1 MKRGGFVNLEI
12 YRKRIAFSI
21 IALLVC
27 ILYSHAYYK
36 IFYYRNISLVA
47 DYIFQL
53 TDTLKFFFAIICIV
67 LIIKKCFNISFHKK
81 FNNYWQI
88 IKAVIICSL
97 LLYLIVLAIMVFG
110 TVSSNIFL
118 VIGVNLK
125 YFVILLGLLYAVAC

>member
-1 MKRGGFVNLEI
+1 MNLEI
-12 YRKRIAFSI
+12 YRKRIVFSI

-27 ILYSHAYYK
+27 ILYSHVYYK

-67 LIIKKCFNISFHKK
+67 LIIKKYFNISFHKK

-88 IKAVIICSL
+88 IKAIIICSL
-97 LLYLIVLAIMVFG
+97 LLYLIVAAIMVFG

>member
-1 MKRGGFVNLEI
+1 MNLEI